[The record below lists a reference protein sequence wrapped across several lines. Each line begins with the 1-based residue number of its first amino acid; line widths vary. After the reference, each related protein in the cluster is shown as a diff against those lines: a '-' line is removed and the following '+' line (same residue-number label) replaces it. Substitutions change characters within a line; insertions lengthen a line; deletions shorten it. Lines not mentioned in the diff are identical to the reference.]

1 LTVLKIIVVCLALAN
16 IGYFL
21 WLTDIAPPA
30 AAPAASSG
38 ASLKLVSEVPPPH
51 PALATAETLDDAAAA
66 ASAPLVGGDA
76 APAGAAPAG
85 AVTAPV
91 GPVTA
96 PGSDAGTPAA
106 VANVSRCVTVGPFK
120 DVADAAHAASTLRA
134 IGYDPRQRVA
144 EGDIFAGVWV
154 YLPLPASH
162 PASDQLL
169 AKLKAAGI
177 DDSLQ
182 MPGPTDGSVISL
194 GLFSEPKRA
203 QARVAQVQALGLTPG
218 VVDRKRAASLYWIDL
233 DLKPADG
240 PLDPSGL
247 EGDSGHINR
256 LEVKACTAAAS

>member
-1 LTVLKIIVVCLALAN
+1 MTVLKIIVVCLALAN

-30 AAPAASSG
+30 AVPQPANSG
-38 ASLKLVSEVPPPH
+38 SSLKLASELPPPH
-51 PALATAETLDDAAAA
+51 PEVAAAEPAGDAAAA
-66 ASAPLVGGDA
+66 ASAPSVGA
-76 APAGAAPAG
+76 VATPAGALAL
-85 AVTAPV
+85 
-91 GPVTA
+91 
-96 PGSDAGTPAA
+96 PGSDAGATPA

-120 DVADAAHAASTLRA
+120 DVADAAHVASTLRA
-134 IGYDPRQRVA
+134 TGYDPRQRVA
-144 EGDIFAGVWV
+144 DGDIWAGVWV

-182 MPGPTDGSVISL
+182 MPGPGDGSVISL

-203 QARVAQVQALGLTPG
+203 QARVAQVQALGLNPG
-218 VVDRKRAASLYWIDL
+218 VVDRKRSASLYWIDL
-233 DLKPADG
+233 DQKPTDAPLNPAD
-240 PLDPSGL
+240 LESDP
-247 EGDSGHINR
+247 GHINR